1 MFKAGVTQEV
11 IECRRLL
18 KMRNLMPVKLIVYE
32 AWNLI
37 NGKGEKVSY
46 FRTFTFIIDP
56 LSANPTKWS
65 NIV

>member
-1 MFKAGVTQEV
+1 
-11 IECRRLL
+11 
-18 KMRNLMPVKLIVYE
+18 MPVKLIVYE

-65 NIV
+65 NIETV